1 MLSTAFVKCS
11 LSWATEI
18 LNLLTYLLT
27 YYCYVSARDAR
38 LFTVLEELRSD
49 LSEVKGMIKS
59 LQRRVAHGDVD
70 NTASV
75 LQELQLPMKEYHS
88 VDALE
93 EKLEDKSYEQSVV
106 SQPFSTEC

>member
-1 MLSTAFVKCS
+1 
-11 LSWATEI
+11 
-18 LNLLTYLLT
+18 
-27 YYCYVSARDAR
+27 
-38 LFTVLEELRSD
+38 
-49 LSEVKGMIKS
+49 MIKS

-75 LQELQLPMKEYHS
+75 LQELHLPMKEYHS

-106 SQPFSTEC
+106 SKSTFFN